1 MADAAAAAAS
11 GPEGDLD
18 EEVDFNDSHAAK
30 KNRGGRPQHPVRKYF
45 ENKTKSTGTDKH
57 PSGDC
62 MYCYKTFTRAKPD
75 HLVKHFV
82 DGKCKGAPPEV
93 REELLKLTAE
103 GAPTAVLPSTALTS
117 TAAPTSSGNSSATSG
132 SKRSSSMT
140 DHYGSSKPV
149 TDEEARMLDHLLLR
163 AMVDCGISF
172 RLLSNPFFLDWLDR
186 ATSQRYTAAG
196 Q

>member
-1 MADAAAAAAS
+1 VFDALVWLANNAVYYYTAGASRPTLQSQQAWAQKQQELAALQSNA
-11 GPEGDLD
+11 
-18 EEVDFNDSHAAK
+18 
-30 KNRGGRPQHPVRKYF
+30 
-45 ENKTKSTGTDKH
+45 H

-196 Q
+196 K